1 MRYYFHDYVIFY
13 RQLILSV
20 AIIWGSYLI
29 LWGLLKAKIFSREQ
43 QKQMS
48 QFKAQEKM
56 WHAIVNIKDGEGLE
70 QGMNNES
77 RAWETTS
84 VQALTKE
91 MGT

>member
-1 MRYYFHDYVIFY
+1 
-13 RQLILSV
+13 
-20 AIIWGSYLI
+20 
-29 LWGLLKAKIFSREQ
+29 
-43 QKQMS
+43 MS

-56 WHAIVNIKDGEGLE
+56 WHAIVNIKDGEGPE

-84 VQALTKE
+84 VQPLTKE